1 MDRQTFLAQLLNVK
15 NVVQAAEGED
25 CTICKEPYSMLSSDS
40 EIAEKQIRLPC
51 DTKHTVGSNCITIW
65 LQEHNTCHICRHEF
79 FPNPETGNNNGD
91 EDEVDEDP
99 WSDWGEEL
107 QDVGVGLPEMKFLCQ
122 KLCDNLGFEAPDH
135 IRDIASQVA
144 QRVWYTDIVQAEPSY
159 EENFYLAAACVY
171 MASHLICRRVR
182 TRDIVRVS
190 PLTRDGILHAY
201 GLLDQMLDGILDEN
215 LCWRIGTLDM
225 EVVLR
230 RLPKWSHERT
240 VPV

>member
-25 CTICKEPYSMLSSDS
+25 CIICKEPYSMLSSDN

-51 DTKHTVGSNCITIW
+51 DTKHTFCSDCITAW
-65 LQEHNTCHICRHEF
+65 LQEHNTCPICRHEL

-91 EDEVDEDP
+91 EDEVDGTP
-99 WSDWGEEL
+99 WSDWSEEE
-107 QDVGVGLPEMKFLCQ
+107 QDVGVGLPEMKHLCQ
-122 KLCDNLGFEAPDH
+122 MLCDKLGFELRDH

-144 QRVWYTDIVQAEPSY
+144 QRVWYTDIIQAEPSY
-159 EENFYLAAACVY
+159 QENFYLAAACVY

-190 PLTRDGILHAY
+190 SLSRDGILYAY
-201 GLLDQMLDGILDEN
+201 GLLDEMLDEILDES

-230 RLPKWSHERT
+230 RLPKWFHERT
-240 VPV
+240 VPA